1 MRISDWSSDVC
12 SSDLGAAEHRGIV
25 YGRSN
30 HCPPGG
36 AGGRGCGARRRS
48 GSAARQ
54 PIAAMKRARLTME
67 QRDASQRPMKKRLL
81 LPPVAAAVLLS
92 GCVQVRAPDKPIEI
106 NLNVNIRQEVIVRL
120 EKDGPD
126 LIQSNP
132 GVF

>member
-12 SSDLGAAEHRGIV
+12 SSDL
-25 YGRSN
+25 
-30 HCPPGG
+30 CPPGG

-106 NLNVNIRQEVIVRL
+106 NPNVNIRQEVIVRL
-120 EKDGPD
+120 EKDVQEIGRAPCRGRTCA
-126 LIQSNP
+126 N
-132 GVF
+132 V